1 MPLEEQLL
9 CLNLC
14 DLPVSC
20 SQLKTLSPW
29 SQRLL
34 YKLAVQTR
42 QPQKALEPLR
52 QIHMKVICSQG
63 TENMISC
70 ACKGRRHNNSQYLTH
85 EKAQELLGPQP
96 KKGSPPHSCSVS
108 SSTLMRAVPLEHFG
122 VTASRLES
130 LLGPNPLVCH
140 EGLTLSLLPGK
151 W

>member
-9 CLNLC
+9 RLNLC

-34 YKLAVQTR
+34 YRPAVQTR

-63 TENMISC
+63 TENVISC
-70 ACKGRRHNNSQYLTH
+70 ACKGQRHNNSQYLTH
-85 EKAQELLGPQP
+85 EKVPGAARPPTEKVITSSFLLCQ
-96 KKGSPPHSCSVS
+96 
-108 SSTLMRAVPLEHFG
+108 L
-122 VTASRLES
+122 
-130 LLGPNPLVCH
+130 
-140 EGLTLSLLPGK
+140 
-151 W
+151 